1 MKTPAHAWASLPA
14 LITAHTISRTGNV
27 VALFTIPFLVLE
39 TGGGPVQVGIAAA
52 AATAPV
58 VLGAPLGGVLVDRI
72 GYLRS
77 SVISDVVSGTTIALI
92 PLLAATTGL
101 PFPALIALVFLS
113 GLLDTPGETARRVLL
128 PNLSAQARI
137 PLQRSVGFLDGS
149 TRAATLI
156 GAPLAAVLVA
166 TLGAFPALLATAAAF
181 VLSALIS
188 GTLIRTS
195 SSPAGPHTP
204 PTSTDSDTNDGTGGY
219 WADLRDGLRFVRT
232 DPLLRPLIILV
243 LITNTL
249 DAARSGTLLPLYASQ
264 ELNGPASLGIIAGAF
279 GGAALTGSIV
289 FGFIAHRLP
298 RRAPF
303 VICYTLV
310 ACSSLGPALGL
321 GTGWLVGFFILSGL
335 AAGAINPIIGAVEL
349 ERIPPHLRARVLG
362 LVTAGAWAGMPLGGL
377 IGGISANT
385 AGLTTTFTVMFL
397 IYLAATL
404 TPLRGGPWELM
415 ERNTADTADT
425 KTARS

>member
-1 MKTPAHAWASLPA
+1 MKSPAHARAPLWA
-14 LITAHTISRTGNV
+14 LIVAHTISRTGNV
-27 VALFTIPFLVLE
+27 VTLFAVPFLVLE
-39 TGGGPVQVGIAAA
+39 TGGGPIQVGIAAA

-77 SVISDVVSGTTIALI
+77 SIISDVVSGTTIALI
-92 PLLAATTGL
+92 PLLAVITGL
-101 PFPALIALVFLS
+101 PFPALIALIFLS

-128 PNLSAQARI
+128 PGLSVQARI
-137 PLQRSVGFLDGS
+137 PLERSVGFLDGS

-156 GAPLAAVLVA
+156 GAPLAALLVA
-166 TLGAFPALLATAAAF
+166 TLGALPALLAAAVTFA
-181 VLSALIS
+181 LSALIC
-188 GTLIRTS
+188 GTLIRT
-195 SSPAGPHTP
+195 PAPSASLHTPAPHTR
-204 PTSTDSDTNDGTGGY
+204 GY
-219 WADLRDGLRFVRT
+219 WADLRDGLQFVRK

-264 ELNGPASLGIIAGAF
+264 ELDGPASLGIIAGAF

-321 GTGWLVGFFILSGL
+321 GTGWLVGTFILSGL

-362 LVTAGAWAGMPLGGL
+362 LITAGAWAGMPLGGL
-377 IGGISANT
+377 LGGISANT
-385 AGLTTTFTVMFL
+385 AGLTTTFTVTFL
-397 IYLAATL
+397 IYVTATL
-404 TPLRGGPWELM
+404 TPLRGGPWKLM
-415 ERNTADTADT
+415 ER
-425 KTARS
+425 KTG

>member
-1 MKTPAHAWASLPA
+1 MKTPTHTRASLLA

-27 VALFTIPFLVLE
+27 VTLFSIPFLVLE
-39 TGGGPVQVGIAAA
+39 TGGGPIQVGIAAA

-77 SVISDVVSGTTIALI
+77 SVISDVISGTTIALI

-128 PNLSAQARI
+128 PDLSAQARI
-137 PLQRSVGFLDGS
+137 PLERSVGFLDGS

-156 GAPLAAVLVA
+156 GAPLAALLVA

-181 VLSALIS
+181 ALSALIS
-188 GTLIRTS
+188 GTLIRT
-195 SSPAGPHTP
+195 PAPPARPDTP
-204 PTSTDSDTNDGTGGY
+204 ASTGGY

-303 VICYTLV
+303 IICYTLI

-321 GTGWLVGFFILSGL
+321 GAGWLVGFFILSGL
-335 AAGAINPIIGAVEL
+335 AAGAINPIIGAIEL

-362 LVTAGAWAGMPLGGL
+362 LITAGAWAGMPLGGL
-377 IGGISANT
+377 LGGISANT
-385 AGLTTTFTVMFL
+385 AGLTTTFTIMFL

-404 TPLRGGPWELM
+404 TPLRGGPWKLM
-415 ERNTADTADT
+415 ERNTADAADT
-425 KTARS
+425 ETAPA

>member
-1 MKTPAHAWASLPA
+1 M
-14 LITAHTISRTGNV
+14 AHTISRTGNV
-27 VALFTIPFLVLE
+27 VTLFAIPFLVLE
-39 TGGGPVQVGIAAA
+39 TGGGPFQVGIAAA

-77 SVISDVVSGTTIALI
+77 SVISDIVSGVTIALI
-92 PLLAATTGL
+92 PILAALTGL
-101 PFPALIALVFLS
+101 PFPALIVLVFLS

-128 PNLSAQARI
+128 PDLSTQARI
-137 PLQRSVGFLDGS
+137 PLERSVGFLDGA

-156 GAPLAAVLVA
+156 GAPLAALLVA
-166 TLGAFPALLATAAAF
+166 TLGAFPALLATATAF
-181 VLSALIS
+181 TVSALIS
-188 GTLIRTS
+188 GTLIRPPAAPTGPATGPDTPATS
-195 SSPAGPHTP
+195 PGS
-204 PTSTDSDTNDGTGGY
+204 Y
-219 WADLRDGLRFVRT
+219 WADLRDGLRFVRK

-264 ELNGPASLGIIAGAF
+264 QLNGPASLGIIAGFF

-289 FGFIAHRLP
+289 FGFIAHKLP

-303 VICYTLV
+303 IICYSLV

-321 GTGWLVGFFILSGL
+321 STPWLVGTFILSGL

-362 LVTAGAWAGMPLGGL
+362 LITAGAWAGMPLGGVL
-377 IGGISANT
+377 GGISANIL
-385 AGLTTTFTVMFL
+385 GLTMTFTIVF
-397 IYLAATL
+397 ITYLTATL
-404 TPLRGGPWELM
+404 IPLQGGPWKLM
-415 ERNTADTADT
+415 ERTT
-425 KTARS
+425 

>member
-1 MKTPAHAWASLPA
+1 M
-14 LITAHTISRTGNV
+14 AHTISRTGNV
-27 VALFTIPFLVLE
+27 VTLFAIPFLVLE
-39 TGGGPVQVGIAAA
+39 TGGGPIQVGIAAA

-77 SVISDVVSGTTIALI
+77 SVISDVVSGATIALI
-92 PLLAATTGL
+92 PLLAALTGL
-101 PFPALIALVFLS
+101 PFPALMALVFLS

-128 PNLSAQARI
+128 PDLSTQARI
-137 PLQRSVGFLDGS
+137 PLERSVGFLDGA

-156 GAPLAAVLVA
+156 GAPLAALLVA
-166 TLGAFPALLATAAAF
+166 TLGALPALLATGAAF
-181 VLSALIS
+181 AVSALLSA
-188 GTLIRTS
+188 TVIR
-195 SSPAGPHTP
+195 PAAVEAGPHTP
-204 PTSTDSDTNDGTGGY
+204 ATSSGGY
-219 WADLRDGLRFVRT
+219 WADLRDGLRFVKS
-232 DPLLRPLIILV
+232 DPLLRPLIVLV

-264 ELNGPASLGIIAGAF
+264 ELEGPASLGIIAGAF

-303 VICYTLV
+303 IICYTLV

-321 GTGWLVGFFILSGL
+321 STPWLVGTFILSGL

-349 ERIPPHLRARVLG
+349 DRIPPHLRARVLG
-362 LVTAGAWAGMPLGGL
+362 LITAGAWAGMPLGGL
-377 IGGISANT
+377 LGGISANT
-385 AGLTTTFTVMFL
+385 LGLTTTFTVVFI
-397 IYLAATL
+397 IYITATL
-404 TPLRGGPWELM
+404 TPLRAGPWKLM
-415 ERNTADTADT
+415 ERT
-425 KTARS
+425 K